1 MPAELFVVGISYRTA
16 ALDVREK
23 LAFPEDALAGAV
35 ASLAALPVVG
45 EAMLVSTCNR
55 VEVYAATRATANAAA
70 EAGAAEVRR
79 FLAESRSV
87 PLDSLRPHLYE
98 RAGAAAVKHVFRVAS
113 SLDSLVVGESQILG
127 QLKDAYGLAAQGGAV
142 GPLLGR
148 CLERAFGV
156 AKRVRTETQISRGA
170 ANISSVAVELARS
183 LFGELKGKKVL
194 LVGAGKMSD
203 LAARHLASDGADEI
217 LVTNRSPE
225 RAQALADKVDGE
237 ARPWSDLEALLAGAD
252 IVISSTGSPVPIIG
266 RDMMKRVMKARKHR
280 PVFMI
285 DIAVPRDIEHAVGK
299 VDGVYLFD
307 IDDLDKVVADN
318 LKGRQSEAEAAE
330 RIVEAEAAQFLAWM
344 RSQGVVPTIK
354 DLRERFSQV
363 ARAEA
368 EKTIAALGGQ
378 SVVLG
383 DKGEKALK
391 QMAEAI
397 INKLLHTPLMAL
409 KTPDGAEAEA
419 LVQATRRLFALP
431 EPEPGEPPAPPLE
444 PSAGGSNESKRSGR

>member
-1 MPAELFVVGISYRTA
+1 VPAELFVVGISYRTA

-23 LAFPEDALAGAV
+23 LAFPEDSQVGAV
-35 ASLAALPVVG
+35 TSLAALPVVG

-70 EAGAAEVRR
+70 EAAAQEVRR
-79 FLAESRSV
+79 FLAESRNV
-87 PLDSLRPHLYE
+87 PLETVTTHLYE
-98 RAGAAAVKHVFRVAS
+98 RTGPAAVKHVFRVAS

-127 QLKDAYGLAAQGGAV
+127 QLKEAYGVAAQAGAV

-183 LFGELKGKKVL
+183 IFNDLKGKKVL

-225 RAQALADKVDGE
+225 RAQQLADKVDGE
-237 ARPWSDLEALLAGAD
+237 ARPWAELEALLAIAD

-266 RDMMKRVMKARKHR
+266 KDLMKRVMKARRNR

-285 DIAVPRDIEHAVGK
+285 DIAVPRDIEHVVGK
-299 VDGVYLFD
+299 LDGVYLFY
-307 IDDLDKVVADN
+307 IDDLDKVVSDN
-318 LKGRQSEAEAAE
+318 LKGRQTEAEAAE

-344 RSQGVVPTIK
+344 RAQGVVPTIK
-354 DLRERFSQV
+354 DLRERFAQV

-368 EKTIAALGGQ
+368 DKTIAALGGANA
-378 SVVLG
+378 LG

-391 QMAEAI
+391 QMADSI

-419 LVQATRRLFALP
+419 LVSATRRLFALP
-431 EPEPGEPPAPPLE
+431 EAEGASEAAEAKKTGKP
-444 PSAGGSNESKRSGR
+444 